1 MNYLSVSC
9 NYIKDSISNGS
20 GGKGLPGLLQLGYG
34 FATANKHPKGAAEPL
49 LGGI

>member
-9 NYIKDSISNGS
+9 NYLNDSISNGS
-20 GGKGLPGLLQLGYG
+20 GGKGFCGLLQLGDG
-34 FATANKHPKGAAEPL
+34 FATGVEHPKGAAEPL

>member
-34 FATANKHPKGAAEPL
+34 FATGVEHPNGSVEPL